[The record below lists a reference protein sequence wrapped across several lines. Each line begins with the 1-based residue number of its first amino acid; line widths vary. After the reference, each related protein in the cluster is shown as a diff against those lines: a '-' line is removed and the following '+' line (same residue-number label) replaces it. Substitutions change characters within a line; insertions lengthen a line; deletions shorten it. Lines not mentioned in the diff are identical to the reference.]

1 MCVFSFILKKIP
13 KLPINQPTDL
23 NIKND
28 LFLLQNYNKHIT
40 FSSLSF
46 LEMWWWDVA
55 LLKEWGPKFIY
66 LVVTPT
72 HHVMKPISV
81 WLNFGAAKSPVLGG
95 FYCTDNNVNSMS
107 IKLLTLKICLE
118 LQEQSC
124 RPLFP
129 TQTLFLN
136 TQQFSISKKNKHSIL
151 SLLTY
156 ILITQTLF

>member
-1 MCVFSFILKKIP
+1 MII
-13 KLPINQPTDL
+13 
-23 NIKND
+23 
-28 LFLLQNYNKHIT
+28 FLLQNYNKHIT

-118 LQEQSC
+118 LQKQSC
-124 RPLFP
+124 RPRVLFP

-151 SLLTY
+151 SLLTN

>member
-1 MCVFSFILKKIP
+1 MWFFSFILKKIP

-28 LFLLQNYNKHIT
+28 YIFTSKITINIT

-107 IKLLTLKICLE
+107 IKLLTLKICLK

-136 TQQFSISKKNKHSIL
+136 TQQFSISKKNKHSLL
-151 SLLTY
+151 SLLTN

>member
-1 MCVFSFILKKIP
+1 MMRCCIAERMRTKIH
-13 KLPINQPTDL
+13 
-23 NIKND
+23 
-28 LFLLQNYNKHIT
+28 LLSGNPNPSCHETY
-40 FSSLSF
+40 LSMAQF
-46 LEMWWWDVA
+46 WRSKIE
-55 LLKEWGPKFIY
+55 
-66 LVVTPT
+66 
-72 HHVMKPISV
+72 
-81 WLNFGAAKSPVLGG
+81 AKSPVLGG

-136 TQQFSISKKNKHSIL
+136 TQQFSISTKNKHSIL
-151 SLLTY
+151 SLLTN

>member
-1 MCVFSFILKKIP
+1 MII
-13 KLPINQPTDL
+13 
-23 NIKND
+23 
-28 LFLLQNYNKHIT
+28 FLLQNYNKHIT

-66 LVVTPT
+66 PNPSCHETYLS
-72 HHVMKPISV
+72 MAQFWRSKIE
-81 WLNFGAAKSPVLGG
+81 AKSPVLGG

-118 LQEQSC
+118 LQKQSC
-124 RPLFP
+124 RPRVLFP

-151 SLLTY
+151 SLLTN